1 MKGFHNKTILIY
13 ETLAPYVV
21 AAKSMQCLGIYQ
33 LIGQFFLI
41 LNLENYIK
49 IFSYYPMSVNY
60 INYIN
65 LFCLFNSI
73 HWIT

>member
-33 LIGQFFLI
+33 LVGQFFI
-41 LNLENYIK
+41 LESWIPLQKN
-49 IFSYYPMSVNY
+49 SYSSMSVNY
-60 INYIN
+60 IN
-65 LFCLFNSI
+65 LFYLFNSI
-73 HWIT
+73 HWIS